1 MAKLVNTLSK
11 YLKWSWLLL
20 LVPIY
25 LFIFLKIGNF
35 HVRLWDES
43 WFAVHAYEMLEQG
56 SLLVPY
62 FDGQPLIHGTKPPL
76 QSWLQMISI
85 SVFGYSEMSLRLPS
99 AVAAAA
105 NVIWVFHFMKTNVGL
120 LGAWISSMVLLTTNG
135 FVNFH
140 AARGMEADS
149 LLTLTLFA
157 QAVFIWSY
165 IKTNDFRNLAVAG
178 LLVGVSFW
186 VKGVAGFLLLPALL
200 TALFYIKKDSIT
212 SIFKSPFTY
221 GGIVLAFGL
230 SAGYMFLRESLQPGY
245 TDFVMDMQA
254 GRAVADVGHDQSFGF
269 YYDLFVN
276 KFFGYWIAFGV
287 AGIILPFVLNIE
299 GESLFKFSAIITVI
313 FLFTISIARSKLQWY
328 AMPVYP
334 FLAIS
339 AAACMAYIFKKFDRK
354 FAIIFLAILF
364 WYPSIAMYHKSQNNN
379 IDGYSMITES
389 QEDYLYDA
397 YYNGKELDG
406 LKVLHTH
413 FSGALLFYK
422 YKYEAADQY
431 LHLQTTS
438 SVVKD
443 DLVLVRNHKL
453 LKELDQ
459 NYALDTL
466 DQNGAAYLLKVLSE
480 NPVSQDQKFQHLMK

>member
-1 MAKLVNTLSK
+1 
-11 YLKWSWLLL
+11 
-20 LVPIY
+20 
-25 LFIFLKIGNF
+25 
-35 HVRLWDES
+35 
-43 WFAVHAYEMLEQG
+43 
-56 SLLVPY
+56 
-62 FDGQPLIHGTKPPL
+62 
-76 QSWLQMISI
+76 
-85 SVFGYSEMSLRLPS
+85 
-99 AVAAAA
+99 
-105 NVIWVFHFMKTNVGL
+105 
-120 LGAWISSMVLLTTNG
+120 
-135 FVNFH
+135 
-140 AARGMEADS
+140 
-149 LLTLTLFA
+149 
-157 QAVFIWSY
+157 
-165 IKTNDFRNLAVAG
+165 
-178 LLVGVSFW
+178 
-186 VKGVAGFLLLPALL
+186 
-200 TALFYIKKDSIT
+200 
-212 SIFKSPFTY
+212 
-221 GGIVLAFGL
+221 
-230 SAGYMFLRESLQPGY
+230 
-245 TDFVMDMQA
+245 
-254 GRAVADVGHDQSFGF
+254 
-269 YYDLFVN
+269 
-276 KFFGYWIAFGV
+276 
-287 AGIILPFVLNIE
+287 
-299 GESLFKFSAIITVI
+299 
-313 FLFTISIARSKLQWY
+313 
-328 AMPVYP
+328 MPVYP

-364 WYPSIAMYHKSQNNN
+364 WYPSIAMYHKSQNNK

-431 LHLQTTS
+431 LHLQTNS